1 MGSPRRNPKTGSA
14 PCPPAIPGRRRPSLA
29 LDLAGERFGRL
40 VAITRGPRHARGT
53 TWLCACDCG
62 QRVVVQTQNLR
73 REMTRSCGCLH
84 AEQSSRRLVQ
94 RRAA

>member
-1 MGSPRRNPKTGSA
+1 M
-14 PCPPAIPGRRRPSLA
+14 SLA
-29 LDLAGERFGRL
+29 VDLTGQRFGRL
-40 VAITRGPRHARGT
+40 VAITHGPRHERGT

-62 QRVVVQTQNLR
+62 ERTIVQTQNLR

-94 RRAA
+94 RSVA